1 MLAIN
6 LGNTSTM
13 LHFGAAAAGGVR
25 QYLLSANT
33 GAGSSLTNATGM
45 LGTGI
50 LLNGVGLKLGPG
62 GELPPMVPAPAPAS
76 ASPSLPAR
84 ALAFYVLPGAGHPSC

>member
-6 LGNTSTM
+6 LGNTSTT
-13 LHFGAAAAGGVR
+13 LHFGAAAADGVR

-45 LGTGI
+45 LGTGV
-50 LLNGVGLKLGPG
+50 LLNGAGLKLGPA
-62 GELPPMVPAPAPAS
+62 GEIPSMVPTPAS

-84 ALAFYVLPGAGHPSC
+84 ALAFYVLSGAGHPSC